1 MATSEEA
8 EAVNLDAIEG
18 EILLLQRKLAGEE
31 HIGFCHNDLQY
42 GNIMMDEDTK
52 AITIIV
58 RYLLHPSFYSF
69 QCRYVS
75 LRCEY

>member
-8 EAVNLDAIEG
+8 EAVKLDAIED
-18 EILLLQRKLAGEE
+18 EILLLQRELAGKE

-42 GNIMMDEDTK
+42 GNIMMEEDTK

-58 RYLLHPSFYSF
+58 RYFAASFFLFIAMPVCKS
-69 QCRYVS
+69 V
-75 LRCEY
+75 L